1 MDMEEYVY
9 ESLQGTIMD
18 PHPQVESLF
27 EEGTDCDRW
36 YGEVLEAY
44 QRLCHRLGVGDE
56 DEDVEVI
63 ITNLNRIQRKT
74 AYRMYYYGA
83 KFKKDE

>member
-1 MDMEEYVY
+1 MDFTERVY
-9 ESLQGTIMD
+9 ESLCGQLV
-18 PHPQVESLF
+18 HPLPDVEDAF
-27 EEGTDCDRW
+27 EEGKLCDRK
-36 YGEVLEAY
+36 YAEMLEAY